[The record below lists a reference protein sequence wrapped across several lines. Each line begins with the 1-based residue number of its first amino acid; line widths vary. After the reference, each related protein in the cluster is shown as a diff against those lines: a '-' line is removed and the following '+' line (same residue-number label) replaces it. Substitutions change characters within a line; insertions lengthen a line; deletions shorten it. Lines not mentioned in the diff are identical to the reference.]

1 MCYKFVSLRRRPE
14 SICSWVCWKSVN
26 PRDGLENSALST
38 HTNTYTPWL
47 IQCPYNLNASASVV
61 VMRLLFLI
69 LYWILFVL
77 STDRPTDKPQPYDER
92 QLTWL
97 SVPCRIVQRVAVVV
111 GCHFSCNEWMVC
123 CLVTF
128 WLNALRHFMN
138 WNLATNPSKH
148 TCIYLSLVSLHSP
161 PLAFFVVI
169 LIVAYTHTHSE
180 RKSSSQIQ
188 M

>member
-1 MCYKFVSLRRRPE
+1 MICTVVSLRRRPE
-14 SICSWVCWKSVN
+14 SICSWVCGKSVI

-69 LYWILFVL
+69 LYWILFVYRQ
-77 STDRPTDKPQPYDER
+77 TDRPTNLNPMTKDSWHGCRCLIASYNESRSSLVVISVAMNGWFVVWLPFDWTHYDILWIEI
-92 QLTWL
+92 WL
-97 SVPCRIVQRVAVVV
+97 RILRIT
-111 GCHFSCNEWMVC
+111 
-123 CLVTF
+123 LVSIS
-128 WLNALRHFMN
+128 L
-138 WNLATNPSKH
+138 
-148 TCIYLSLVSLHSP
+148 LSLSLFPSP
-161 PLAFFVVI
+161 GFFVII

>member
-14 SICSWVCWKSVN
+14 SIRSWVWGKSVN

-38 HTNTYTPWL
+38 HTITYTPWL

-111 GCHFSCNEWMVC
+111 GCHFSCNEWMMVC

-138 WNLATNPSKH
+138 WKFGYESFETH
-148 TCIYLSLVSLHSP
+148 FYLSLSCLSP
-161 PLAFFVVI
+161 FPSPAFFVII

-180 RKSSSQIQ
+180 RKSSS
-188 M
+188 